1 MLPRKRNSHRHAT
14 LPHHDGEALR
24 DDENFAYVAAWK
36 YLGEGKEE
44 ELVKEELVFENVK
57 LTQRSYK

>member
-1 MLPRKRNSHRHAT
+1 MEDTSEKNTKLQM
-14 LPHHDGEALR
+14 GEALR

-36 YLGEGKEE
+36 YLGEGQEE